1 MTINV
6 ANLQKKVR
14 LNPQR
19 IQKILTTILRRER
32 IQDVSLSVAFVTARK
47 IRALNQKFL
56 KHRYPTDVLAFNLKD
71 TWEIVISTDAAV
83 QNAKR
88 FKTSVQKEITLYLIH
103 GILHLLGYNDHNSK
117 DIQKM
122 REKEREL
129 VNFLSTKT
137 I

>member
-103 GILHLLGYNDHNSK
+103 GILHLLGYNDHNS
-117 DIQKM
+117 
-122 REKEREL
+122 
-129 VNFLSTKT
+129 
-137 I
+137 

>member
-14 LNPQR
+14 LSPQR
-19 IQKILTTILRRER
+19 IQKILTAILRRER
-32 IQDVSLSVAFVTARK
+32 IQDVSLSVVFVTARK

-56 KHRYPTDVLAFNLKD
+56 KHSYPTDVLAFNLKD
-71 TWEIVISTDAAV
+71 VWEIVVSTDAAV

-117 DIQKM
+117 DVQKM

-129 VNFLSTKT
+129 VNFLDGKT